1 MGEAKQRKMSESNFG
16 RVPKKATHRGLVVS
30 PPIEIDGSRMFVKSS
45 NLDPQELRFAL
56 LFWDRL
62 VWPSSRGI
70 YFASN
75 ADEIF
80 LETVG
85 ILSRPDYTIN
95 GDQAQAIAKGQ
106 ILAYQDLERA
116 EPGVWA
122 LAKGENSL
130 LLKDGI
136 AEEGKGALLELHRA
150 IPIPRQDVP
159 LAEIL
164 EFKQRRRDELNLL
177 RYQLESFV
185 SKIEES
191 VDKPTELNKSISE
204 LDQACANLLAVGR
217 EWQYPVYLSNIKA
230 SFSLSPQKFLPA
242 LAGGWKFG
250 EQYGLVTAAA
260 VAGFAGIAST
270 LEIKADYG
278 LRSIKRS
285 ANPYRYA
292 YLIHQELN

>member
-1 MGEAKQRKMSESNFG
+1 M
-16 RVPKKATHRGLVVS
+16 
-30 PPIEIDGSRMFVKSS
+30 
-45 NLDPQELRFAL
+45 
-56 LFWDRL
+56 
-62 VWPSSRGI
+62 
-70 YFASN
+70 
-75 ADEIF
+75 
-80 LETVG
+80 
-85 ILSRPDYTIN
+85 
-95 GDQAQAIAKGQ
+95 
-106 ILAYQDLERA
+106 
-116 EPGVWA
+116 
-122 LAKGENSL
+122 
-130 LLKDGI
+130 LKDGI